1 MNKYEIKSNLYYLKS
16 FYIQYGNSFKGIKKL
31 LIEIEGNI
39 FKIKDNSSK
48 EKKFP
53 EELNDLAIID
63 DFICNLKNINFENWQ
78 EKYVPSK
85 GSIDPNY
92 WEIVMKFENDKIVF
106 EGVDCYPE
114 DFDKIINILFKYS
127 NIFNNY
133 KDE

>member
-1 MNKYEIKSNLYYLKS
+1 M
-16 FYIQYGNSFKGIKKL
+16 KKL
-31 LIEIEGNI
+31 IILLCLTFFLTGCYDNI
-39 FKIKDNSSK
+39 
-48 EKKFP
+48 
-53 EELNDLAIID
+53 ELNDLAIID

-114 DFDKIINILFKYS
+114 DFDKVMNILFKYS